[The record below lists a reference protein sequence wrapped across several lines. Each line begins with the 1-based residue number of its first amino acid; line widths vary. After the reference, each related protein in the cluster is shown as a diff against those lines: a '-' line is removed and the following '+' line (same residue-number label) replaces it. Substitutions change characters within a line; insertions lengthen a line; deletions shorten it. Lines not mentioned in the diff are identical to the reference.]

1 MKRTLSMAAVLA
13 FTATAAVAQPPLS
26 LSEAREH
33 CERTVSTY
41 QVQRPRSFSADLA
54 SDAIN
59 LLGNFARGYD
69 PANAAA
75 RMAERAGQRAVN
87 DWDQERRMKDMRER
101 MIQNCMARHSLKY
114 GEWGR

>member
-1 MKRTLSMAAVLA
+1 MRRAISMAAVLA
-13 FTATAAVAQPPLS
+13 ITATAATAEQPRS
-26 LSEAREH
+26 LSEAREY
-33 CERTVSTY
+33 CERTVSAY

-54 SDAIN
+54 SEVIG
-59 LLGNFARGYD
+59 LLGNVARGYD

-75 RMAERAGQRAVN
+75 RMAERAGQRVVN

-101 MIQNCMARHSLKY
+101 MIQSCMARYSLKY

>member
-1 MKRTLSMAAVLA
+1 MRRTLSMAAVLA
-13 FTATAAVAQPPLS
+13 ITATAAVAQPPLS

-59 LLGNFARGYD
+59 LLGNVARGYD
-69 PANAAA
+69 PANAAG
-75 RMAERAGQRAVN
+75 RMAERAGQRVVN
-87 DWDQERRMKDMRER
+87 NWDQERRMKDMRER
-101 MIQNCMARHSLKY
+101 MIKNCVARHGIKY
-114 GEWGR
+114 GQRR

>member
-1 MKRTLSMAAVLA
+1 MRRTLSMAAVLA
-13 FTATAAVAQPPLS
+13 ITATAAVAQPPLS

-41 QVQRPRSFSADLA
+41 QQGYSRSFGADLA

-59 LLGNFARGYD
+59 LLGNVARGYD

-87 DWDQERRMKDMRER
+87 DWDQERRMKDMREQ
-101 MIQNCMARHSLKY
+101 MIQNCMARQRLPY
-114 GEWGR
+114 GQWGR